1 MIPERHTLRAG
12 RLALEVLPAAGGSI
26 ARFDHLGDEGRQPL
40 LRGTDE
46 HYADVLESACFPL
59 VPYANRIRGG
69 SFQCD
74 GREVRLSTNLPGDA
88 SPLHGQGWRAAWL
101 VESVAGDRIEMAF
114 RHEAGEWPWAYESR
128 QRIMLSPGDC
138 AIELNCRNLSD
149 QPMPCALGLHPYYPC
164 TAQTLL
170 DTGVSS
176 VWTVDQDVLP
186 VARLPATG
194 RYSLQN
200 RLICGQDLDNGFD
213 GWSGE
218 ARITWPGQPVA
229 LKLSSPDA
237 PYFQVYSP
245 VGRGFFAAEP
255 VQNANAALN
264 APQDQWQQFGIQML
278 APGESRQ
285 LRVQFTVL
293 QAQPQA

>member
-26 ARFDHLGDEGRQPL
+26 ARFDHLCDEGRQPL
-40 LRGTDE
+40 LRGTDK

-128 QRIMLSPGDC
+128 QRIVLSPGGC

-186 VARLPATG
+186 VARLPAAG

-200 RLICGQDLDNGFD
+200 RLICGQNLDNGFD

-229 LKLSSPDA
+229 LELSSPDA
-237 PYFQVYSP
+237 PYFQVNSP

-264 APQDQWQQFGIQML
+264 APQDQWQQLGIQML

-285 LRVQFTVL
+285 LRVQFTVY

>member
-88 SPLHGQGWRAAWL
+88 SPLHGQGWRAAWS

-128 QRIMLSPGDC
+128 QRIVLSPGGF
-138 AIELNCRNLSD
+138 AIELSCRNLSD

-229 LKLSSPDA
+229 LELSSPDT

-264 APQDQWQQFGIQML
+264 APQDQWQKLGIQML

>member
-1 MIPERHTLRAG
+1 M
-12 RLALEVLPAAGGSI
+12 
-26 ARFDHLGDEGRQPL
+26 
-40 LRGTDE
+40 
-46 HYADVLESACFPL
+46 
-59 VPYANRIRGG
+59 
-69 SFQCD
+69 
-74 GREVRLSTNLPGDA
+74 
-88 SPLHGQGWRAAWL
+88 
-101 VESVAGDRIEMAF
+101 
-114 RHEAGEWPWAYESR
+114 
-128 QRIMLSPGDC
+128 
-138 AIELNCRNLSD
+138 
-149 QPMPCALGLHPYYPC
+149 
-164 TAQTLL
+164 
-170 DTGVSS
+170 SS

-186 VARLPATG
+186 VARLPAAG

-200 RLICGQDLDNGFD
+200 RLICGQNLDNGFD

-229 LKLSSPDA
+229 LELSSPDA

-264 APQDQWQQFGIQML
+264 APQDQWQKLGIQML

-285 LRVQFTVL
+285 LRAQFTVF

>member
-1 MIPERHTLRAG
+1 MTPERHTLRAG

-26 ARFDHLGDEGRQPL
+26 ARFDHLGDAGRQPL
-40 LRGTDE
+40 LCGTDE

-69 SFQCD
+69 RFECD
-74 GREVRLSTNLPGDA
+74 GREVHLSVNLPGDR
-88 SPLHGQGWRAAWL
+88 SPLHGQGWRAAWS
-101 VESVAGDRIEMAF
+101 VESVETDRIDMVF
-114 RHEAGEWPWAYESR
+114 RHAAGEWPWAYESR
-128 QRIMLSPGDC
+128 QRIVLSPEAC
-138 AIELNCRNLSD
+138 SIELSCRNLSD
-149 QPMPCALGLHPYYPC
+149 RPMPCALGLHPYYPC
-164 TAQTLL
+164 DAQTLL

-186 VARLPATG
+186 VDKLPATG

-213 GWSGE
+213 GWSGQ
-218 ARITWPGQPVA
+218 ARITWPSQPVA
-229 LKLSSPDA
+229 LELSSPDSA
-237 PYFQVYSP
+237 YFQVYSP

-264 APQDQWQQFGIQML
+264 APQDQWPALGIELL

-285 LRVQFTVL
+285 LRARFRVIDRLT
-293 QAQPQA
+293 QA